1 MRLSADPHPTS
12 AGSGGL
18 IAEPGQVTRIWER
31 ARAEYRRQLAQI
43 RSDVPLAELAGNSAR
58 QLATAG
64 ELALSR
70 GGLATSRFI
79 TRGWMLLSVKD
90 LHRKVFTDTE
100 VLDPLVGMR
109 AWRINP
115 TCIVWDTTCPPEV
128 IEESPLFDA
137 FLTAC
142 EQVHWRSGHGA
153 VLEITPPGG
162 SPELIWHTGY
172 GADLIGR
179 GRTAHIYR

>member
-1 MRLSADPHPTS
+1 MRLSTDPHQTA

-43 RSDVPLAELAGNSAR
+43 RADVPLAELAGNTAR
-58 QLATAG
+58 QLALAG
-64 ELALSR
+64 ELALTR
-70 GGLATSRFI
+70 GGLAASRFI
-79 TRGWMLLSVKD
+79 SQGLTLLTVKD
-90 LHRKVFTDTE
+90 LHRKVFTDSE

-109 AWRINP
+109 ARRINP

-128 IEESPLFDA
+128 IEESPLFEA
-137 FLTAC
+137 FLNAC
-142 EQVHWRSGHGA
+142 EQVHWHSGHGA

-162 SPELIWHTGY
+162 GPELIWHTGY

-179 GRTAHIYR
+179 GRTAHTYR